1 MSNDN
6 ALFEDDFDMEF
17 EDDFDSALADVLD
30 ETPSDDLQ
38 STEVNLDAPM
48 KDLGDFD
55 PSNVLPDQAHITMSD
70 VDEGGY
76 RAIPAIA
83 AVAFCETGKT
93 MSLIEAVS
101 TDRRMQQA
109 SVQIESGGLEAAI
122 AYLME
127 NPTPNLLILESS
139 APNATM
145 IAQIDELASHCD
157 EGVQVMVIGNTND
170 IGLYRQLMARG
181 VSEYLV
187 PPIAPVQVVK
197 SISHLFSDPDAPFV
211 GRSISVIG
219 AKGGVGS
226 STIAHNLAWALSESA
241 EVNTALIDLDLSFG
255 TTALD
260 FNHENQQTVADAL
273 LAPDRV
279 DDAVVSKLLSKVTD
293 RLSLFTAPASV
304 SQIIDIPADSYT
316 TIIDTVRR
324 VMPYVVLDI
333 PHAWSEWTY
342 QTLLASDEVILVCQP
357 DLASLRNGKNM
368 IDELKAQRPND
379 APPKLVVNMMGV
391 PKRPEIPAK
400 DFAAAIE
407 VEPSI
412 VLPFDPQLFGTA
424 SNNGQM
430 ISETDSSAVSSV
442 AIDQLAGEISGRE
455 IAKRSKSLLQK
466 LLGK

>member
-1 MSNDN
+1 MSNDS

-30 ETPSDDLQ
+30 DAPAEAIDTPSVD
-38 STEVNLDAPM
+38 LDAPM
-48 KDLGDFD
+48 KDLDDFD
-55 PSNVLPDQAHITMSD
+55 PSDDLPDQAHISLAD
-70 VDEGGY
+70 VDDGGS

-83 AVAFCETGKT
+83 AIAFCESNKT
-93 MSLIEAVS
+93 MSLLEAVAN
-101 TDRRMQQA
+101 DRRMQQA
-109 SVQIESGGLEAAI
+109 SVQIESGGLDAAT

-139 APNATM
+139 AANATM
-145 IAQIDELASHCD
+145 VAQIDELASYCE

-197 SISHLFSDPDAPFV
+197 SVSQLFSDPDAPFV
-211 GRSISVIG
+211 GRSISVMG
-219 AKGGVGS
+219 AKGGVGA

-273 LAPDRV
+273 LAPERV

-304 SQIIDIPADSYT
+304 SQIMDIPTESYT

-342 QTLLASDEVILVCQP
+342 QTLLSSDEVILVCQP

-379 APPKLVVNMMGV
+379 APPKLVVNMIGV

-407 VEPSI
+407 VDPSI

-430 ISETDSSAVSSV
+430 VSETDSTAESSV
-442 AIDQLAGEISGRE
+442 AIDQLASLISGRE
-455 IAKRSKSLLQK
+455 IATKSKSLLQK

>member
-17 EDDFDSALADVLD
+17 EDDFDSALASVLD
-30 ETPSDDLQ
+30 DSGDA
-38 STEVNLDAPM
+38 SEVNLDAAM
-48 KDLGDFD
+48 KEVEDFD
-55 PSNVLPDQAHITMSD
+55 PSGESD
-70 VDEGGY
+70 DIAPVMVSEIDEGGY

-83 AVAFCETGKT
+83 AMAFCESERTV
-93 MSLIEAVS
+93 SLMEAVAS
-101 TDRRMQQA
+101 DRRMSQAILQTQQ
-109 SVQIESGGLEAAI
+109 GGLDAAI
-122 AYLME
+122 AYLQE
-127 NPTPNLLILESS
+127 NQTPNLLILESS

-170 IGLYRQLMARG
+170 IGLYRQLMSRG

-187 PPIAPVQVVK
+187 PPVAPVQIVR
-197 SISHLFSDPDAPFV
+197 SISQLFADPDAPFV
-211 GRSISVIG
+211 GKSISVIG
-219 AKGGVGS
+219 AKGGVGA
-226 STIAHNLAWALSESA
+226 STLAHNLAWALSESA
-241 EVNTALIDLDLSFG
+241 GVNTALIDLDLSFG

-260 FNHENQQTVADAL
+260 FNHENQQTIADAL
-273 LAPDRV
+273 LAPERV
-279 DDAVVSKLLSKVTD
+279 DDVVVSKLLAKVTD
-293 RLSLFTAPASV
+293 RLSLFTAPATV
-304 SQIIDIPADSYT
+304 SQIMDIPASSYT
-316 TIIDTVRR
+316 SIIDTVRR
-324 VMPYVVLDI
+324 VMPYVVLDM
-333 PHAWSEWTY
+333 PHAWNEWTY
-342 QTLLASDEVILVCQP
+342 ATLLGSDEVILVCQP
-357 DLASLRNGKNM
+357 DLASLRNGKNI

-400 DFAAAIE
+400 DFAAAID

-430 ISETDSSAVSSV
+430 ISETDASAEASMAV
-442 AIDQLAGEISGRE
+442 DQLAGALTGR
-455 IAKRSKSLLQK
+455 AVVQQQKSLLKK